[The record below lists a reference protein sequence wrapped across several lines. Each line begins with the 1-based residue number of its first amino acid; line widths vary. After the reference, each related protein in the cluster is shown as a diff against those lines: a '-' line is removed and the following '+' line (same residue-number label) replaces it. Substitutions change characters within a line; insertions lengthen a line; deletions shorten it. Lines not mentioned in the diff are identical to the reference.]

1 MPDTTDPAAPATNAA
16 AGAPLTFPLNMID
29 GTGRVYTAFQLPSTP
44 WSLGTPARRPVV
56 KTTAT
61 SWTF

>member
-1 MPDTTDPAAPATNAA
+1 MPTTSAAGPAAAT
-16 AGAPLTFPLNMID
+16 PLTFPLNMID
-29 GTGRVYTAFQLPSTP
+29 GTGRVYTSFQLPSTP
-44 WSLGTPARRPVV
+44 WNLGTPARRPVV